1 MNEKDRSY
9 VAKVRVSLVRE
20 NTRSEPI
27 VISSEDD
34 AASLEFIK
42 EELAL
47 SDREIFICLHLTIKH
62 TVISYEV
69 VSTGSINAAVIHPRE
84 VFKGAILANA
94 AAVILYHNHP
104 SGDPAPSAEDIAV
117 TNRVK
122 EAGKTLGI
130 EVLDHLIFGGEDF
143 FSLKERGLM

>member
-1 MNEKDRSY
+1 MCLVY
-9 VAKVRVSLVRE
+9 RV
-20 NTRSEPI
+20 PA
-27 VISSEDD
+27 SSEND

-104 SGDPAPSAEDIAV
+104 SGDPDPSAEDIAV

-122 EAGKTLGI
+122 EAGKTLGMSSTPF
-130 EVLDHLIFGGEDF
+130 LNKL
-143 FSLKERGLM
+143 SLSWGIAN